1 MSVMN
6 VLSHRPLDRFLNSL
20 LRLTTQKYLFRITG
34 PLWGEPRVAGIVFPS
49 QRTSNAESGEL
60 LHLEQLGHLH
70 KMSTVWLSPRGKH
83 KELGL
88 EIWKHWHKMT
98 KEIQYQ
104 NCLITAAE
112 LWLSCIQKVQGPVS
126 ISDKTSYCKISQSL
140 EAARYLFRIVW
151 SLSNVT
157 GTSTTVLPICLSNFK
172 AIRWFKLPI
181 SQFRDFTR
189 SYVKTSYRILKQG
202 AGYISKC
209 VIAPVRGFWSWFG
222 GVCSLTY
229 CNGNFRVTMVSEPFN
244 VIL

>member
-20 LRLTTQKYLFRITG
+20 LRLTTQKYLFSITG

-70 KMSTVWLSPRGKH
+70 KMSTVWLSPCGKH

-104 NCLITAAE
+104 NCLITATE

-140 EAARYLFRIVW
+140 EAARYYLE
-151 SLSNVT
+151 LSD
-157 GTSTTVLPICLSNFK
+157 
-172 AIRWFKLPI
+172 R
-181 SQFRDFTR
+181 SQIWQAHLQQCCR
-189 SYVKTSYRILKQG
+189 YACQ
-202 AGYISKC
+202 ISKRYDDLNYQYRSFETSRDLTIRRLIGYWNRAQ
-209 VIAPVRGFWSWFG
+209 VTSASASSGIVNGIMRAV
-222 GVCSLTY
+222 GVGSI
-229 CNGNFRVTMVSEPFN
+229 RVCWAV
-244 VIL
+244 